1 MSQSEVAMLLEAGLL
16 VALKLAGPLLG
27 VSLAVGLVVSL
38 IQAITQINEST
49 LTFVPKIAGAGRH
62 PGAARSVHAGRAR
75 GLRKA
80 AVRPH
85 RRDRRLVTAAD
96 AALLAA
102 LPAWAFAFV
111 LVLARV
117 GAAVM
122 LLPGLGES
130 GPPAMVRV
138 GMAMGVTLLL
148 LPLVQPLIPPSPG
161 AFVPAAGMVMA
172 EVATGL
178 WLGWLARVLVLALP
192 MAGQIVAYMIGLANV
207 LEPDTSLG
215 AHSTALGRLF
225 SLAAAVAVLA
235 SGLWAVPVA
244 ALAGSFRLIAPGA
257 LLPAGDAAA
266 AASAA
271 VAGGFALALRLAAPF
286 VLAAIVWQVAS
297 GVVARLIPR
306 LQVYFLTMPAQILG
320 GLLLLA
326 LLSGAMLTAWQ
337 DALQTGF
344 ARLPGL
350 G

>member
-1 MSQSEVAMLLEAGLL
+1 M
-16 VALKLAGPLLG
+16 
-27 VSLAVGLVVSL
+27 
-38 IQAITQINEST
+38 
-49 LTFVPKIAGAGRH
+49 
-62 PGAARSVHAGRAR
+62 
-75 GLRKA
+75 
-80 AVRPH
+80 
-85 RRDRRLVTAAD
+85 TAAD

-130 GPPAMVRV
+130 GPPAMVRA

-148 LPLVQPLIPPSPG
+148 LPLVQPLIPPVPG

-215 AHSTALGRLF
+215 ADSTALGRLF

-257 LLPAGDAAA
+257 LLPAGDSAA

-337 DALQTGF
+337 DAVQVGF
-344 ARLPGL
+344 DRLPGL